1 MNRLIEIQMANIE
14 KAYESIP
21 MGGKLEF
28 SKSAM
33 EGIHQVLR
41 ELKEYKDLEE
51 NGLLIKLPCK
61 VGTKRYYI
69 QNNVCINW
77 NDKTNSCPYFRKNKN
92 GEFHQDGCCDC
103 IDREEES
110 RVREHIFT
118 LATMETKYDIFKF
131 ENTYETREEAE
142 LNLIESKGE

>member
-1 MNRLIEIQMANIE
+1 MDRLIEIQMANIE

-28 SKSAM
+28 SKSAI

-61 VGTKRYYI
+61 LNDTIYI
-69 QNNVCINW
+69 IGD
-77 NDKTNSCPYFRKNKN
+77 NDKI
-92 GEFHQDGCCDC
+92 EDAIVDGFE
-103 IDREEES
+103 IRRLRDRFEIFILIPIYDDIRQIGCQTMSQES
-110 RVREHIFT
+110 VF
-118 LATMETKYDIFKF
+118 L
-131 ENTYETREEAE
+131 TRDEAE
-142 LNLIESKGE
+142 LKLKEMIK

>member
-1 MNRLIEIQMANIE
+1 MDRLIETQMANIE

-51 NGLLIKLPCK
+51 NGLFIKLPFK
-61 VGTKRYYI
+61 KENEMKRLT
-69 QNNVCINW
+69 CINK
-77 NDKTNSCPYFRKNKN
+77 DGEICRTNCEISDFDAWKKLAEYEELEEQGTIVKIPCPNER
-92 GEFHQDGCCDC
+92 
-103 IDREEES
+103 RS
-110 RVREHIFT
+110 
-118 LATMETKYDIFKF
+118 
-131 ENTYETREEAE
+131 EN
-142 LNLIESKGE
+142 I